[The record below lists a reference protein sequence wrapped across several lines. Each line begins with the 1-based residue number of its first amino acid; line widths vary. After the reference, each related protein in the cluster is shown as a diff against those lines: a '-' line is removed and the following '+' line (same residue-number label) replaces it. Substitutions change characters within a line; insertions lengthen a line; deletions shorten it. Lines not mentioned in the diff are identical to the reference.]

1 MTAVCN
7 GWWSWTPKLAV
18 TLFVVVS
25 SAEKGS
31 MHARF
36 HMWKMCVA
44 LPGGTFATLWQ
55 HELGGETAHGVAKVK
70 AKVASD
76 SFTTPPLYLSHTT
89 SNITSEPDLIVMY
102 FLLLH
107 LTAQG
112 SREGKRGTK
121 SGCGTKS

>member
-1 MTAVCN
+1 MCH
-7 GWWSWTPKLAV
+7 GWWSWTPKLAA

-25 SAEKGS
+25 SVAKGS

-76 SFTTPPLYLSHTT
+76 GFTTPPLYLSHT
-89 SNITSEPDLIVMY
+89 SNIQHNLGTRTHCYVFPFSTSDC
-102 FLLLH
+102 
-107 LTAQG
+107 
-112 SREGKRGTK
+112 
-121 SGCGTKS
+121 SG